1 MRRQENG
8 RVTIFVVLLVLVL
21 IAVVACGGAYLWYKS
36 AIKPIQSNSELVEI
50 EIAQGSGIS
59 KIAEQLEN
67 DGVIKSANAFKIY
80 CKINS
85 RTAMQAGKYS
95 IDKNMSIEEIINKF
109 EAGNIVDETVTIT
122 FPEGKNMRDVVS
134 IIADKTNNTEE
145 KIYEVLEDENYLNEL
160 IDKYWFITDD
170 IEDEDIYYS
179 LEGYLYPDTYIFEN
193 ADVDVKVIFG
203 KMLDKMETV
212 LDKYK
217 DEVESSK
224 YSAHEILSLASV
236 VELEARNEEDR
247 AGVASVFINRL
258 NKKMGLQSDVTTYY
272 ALKLNMDERDLTAK
286 ELETKNPYNTRSSSM
301 AGKIPVGPICMVSES
316 SIKAIL
322 EHDDTKNL
330 FFVADK
336 NGKVY
341 FSETNAEHEKTIKEL
356 KEQGLWYTY
365 DE

>member
-1 MRRQENG
+1 MKKKENG
-8 RVTIFVVLLVLVL
+8 RSGIVTVL
-21 IAVVACGGAYLWYKS
+21 IVLILIVAIFCVGGYLWYKS
-36 AIKPIQSNSELVEI
+36 AIKPVQSNSEKVEI

-59 KIAEQLEN
+59 KIAEQLESS
-67 DGVIKSANAFKIY
+67 GIIKSADAFKIY
-80 CKINS
+80 CKVNN
-85 RTAMQAGKYS
+85 RTAMQAGKYN
-95 IDKNMSIEEIINKF
+95 IDKNMSVEEIINQF
-109 EAGNIVDETVTIT
+109 ENGNIIDETVTIT

-134 IIADKTNNTEE
+134 IIAEKTNNTEE
-145 KIYEVLEDENYLNEL
+145 KIYEVLDDEEYLNEL
-160 IDKYWFITDD
+160 IDKYWFMTDD
-170 IEDEDIYYS
+170 IEDKDIYYS

-193 ADVDVKVIFG
+193 ADVDAKVIFG

-212 LDKYK
+212 LDNYK
-217 DEVESSK
+217 DEIENSK
-224 YSAHEILSLASV
+224 YSAHEVLSLASV

-247 AGVASVFINRL
+247 AGVAAVFINRL

-272 ALKLNMDERDLTAK
+272 ALKLNMDERDLTSK

-301 AGKIPVGPICMVSES
+301 AGKIPVGPICMMSES
-316 SIKAIL
+316 SIKAVL
-322 EHDDTKNL
+322 EHEDTKNL

-341 FSETNAEHEKTIKEL
+341 FSETNAEHENTIKEL

>member
-1 MRRQENG
+1 MRRSESG
-8 RVTIFVVLLVLVL
+8 GVGVIAVLLIL
-21 IAVVACGGAYLWYKS
+21 ILIICVALGGSYMWYKS
-36 AIKPIQSNSELVEI
+36 AIQPIQSNSEKVEI
-50 EIAQGSGIS
+50 EIAQGSGVS
-59 KIAEQLEN
+59 KIAEQLESC
-67 DGVIKSANAFKIY
+67 GVIKSADAFKIY
-80 CKINS
+80 CKLNK
-85 RTAMQAGKYS
+85 RNAMQAGKYS
-95 IDKNMSIEEIINKF
+95 IDKNMSVEEIIKQF
-109 EAGNIVDETVTIT
+109 ENGNIVDETVTIT

-134 IIADKTNNTEE
+134 IIAEKTNNSEE
-145 KIYEVLEDENYLNEL
+145 KVYELLADEAYLDEL

-170 IEDEDIYYS
+170 IKDEDIYYS

-193 ADVDVKVIFG
+193 SDVDVKVIFG

-217 DEVESSK
+217 DEIDDSK
-224 YSAHEILSLASV
+224 YTVHEILSLASV

-247 AGVASVFINRL
+247 AGVAAVFINRL

-286 ELETKNPYNTRSSSM
+286 ELESKNPYNTRSSSM
-301 AGKIPVGPICMVSES
+301 AGKLPVGPICIVSES

-322 EHDDTKNL
+322 EYEDTKDL

-341 FSETNAEHEKTIKEL
+341 FSATNEEHEKTIKEL
-356 KEQGLWYTY
+356 KDKGLWYTY
-365 DE
+365 SE